1 MKLLVLGGTR
11 FLGRHIVDA
20 ALARGDDVTIFTRG
34 RLPVPW
40 TSADG
45 STNAPVRGSTRE
57 GKPPHDEVN
66 RMRGGRLTALI
77 GDRDPRI
84 AQGLR
89 ALEDGAWDA
98 VIDCSG
104 YVPRVVE
111 ASARLLAS
119 RVSRY
124 IFVSSMSVYA
134 KTDHPDMDER
144 TPVETLEDSST
155 EQVLAHYGALK
166 AACEAVVDRICTGRA
181 TQVRP
186 GLIVGPFDA
195 TDRFGYWVARFV
207 HPHLL
212 GDRPSRAV
220 VPAPPS
226 RPVQFID
233 ARDLAGWLIEL
244 ARRDIGGV
252 FNACS
257 AGMRWRFG
265 DLVDALVAASPAA
278 PDPAWIDEARLLADG
293 VSPWVG
299 LPLWLPESEPDSRG
313 FMAMSCE
320 RAHQAGLAIR
330 PLDDTIAATAAW
342 LVTRDNAEAWKHVL
356 TAQQERTLLQT

>member
-1 MKLLVLGGTR
+1 MDQR
-11 FLGRHIVDA
+11 GRSGECF
-20 ALARGDDVTIFTRG
+20 LARLD
-34 RLPVPW
+34 
-40 TSADG
+40 
-45 STNAPVRGSTRE
+45 E
-57 GKPPHDEVN
+57 GEPSHDEAN
-66 RMRGGRLTALI
+66 RMRGGRLTALV

-84 AQGLR
+84 APGLR
-89 ALEDGAWDA
+89 ALEEGAWDA

-134 KTDHPDMDER
+134 KTDHPNMDER
-144 TPVETLEDSST
+144 TPVATLEDSST
-155 EQVLAHYGALK
+155 EQVLEHYGALK
-166 AACEAVVDRICTGRA
+166 AVCEAVVDRIYAGGA
-181 TQVRP
+181 AHVRP

-195 TDRFGYWVARFV
+195 TDRFGYWVARFL

-212 GDRPSRAV
+212 GDRPPRAV

-233 ARDLAGWLIEL
+233 ARDLAGWLTEL
-244 ARRDIGGV
+244 ARRDVGGI

-257 AGMRWRFG
+257 AAMQWRFG
-265 DLVDALVAASPAA
+265 DLVGALVAASPAP
-278 PDPAWIDEARLLADG
+278 PDPVWIDDARLLAHG

-299 LPLWLPESEPDSRG
+299 LPLWLPESEPDSGG
-313 FMAMSCE
+313 FMAMSCA
-320 RAHQAGLAIR
+320 RAYEAGLAIR
-330 PLDDTIAATAAW
+330 PLDDTIVATAAW
-342 LVTRDNAEAWKHVL
+342 LVSRDNGEAWKHVL
-356 TAQQERTLLQT
+356 TAQAERTLLQT

>member
-40 TSADG
+40 QAEADASA
-45 STNAPVRGSTRE
+45 S
-57 GKPPHDEVN
+57 PPSSPSSASA
-66 RMRGGRLTALI
+66 RRPRGRLTALL
-77 GDRDPRI
+77 GDRDACI
-84 AQGLR
+84 APGLR
-89 ALEDGAWDA
+89 ALESGTWDA

-111 ASARLLAS
+111 ASARLLAA

-134 KTDHPDMDER
+134 KTDRPNMGED
-144 TPVETLEDSST
+144 TPVAILDDPAT
-155 EQVLAHYGALK
+155 EQVMEHYGALK
-166 AACEAVVDRICTGRA
+166 AACEQVVDRLYGRRA

-207 HPHLL
+207 HPRLL
-212 GDRPSRAV
+212 GERPGRAV
-220 VPAPPS
+220 VPAPSS
-226 RPVQFID
+226 RSVQFID
-233 ARDLAGWLIEL
+233 SRDLASWLL
-244 ARRDIGGV
+244 DVAHRDVSGV

-257 AGMRWRFG
+257 GAFQWRFA
-265 DLVDALVAASPAA
+265 DLVDALVAAA
-278 PDPAWIDEARLLADG
+278 PLPPEPAWIDDERLLAQG
-293 VSPWVG
+293 VAPWVG
-299 LPLWLPESEPDSRG
+299 LPLWLPASEADSGG
-313 FMAMSCE
+313 FMSMNCE
-320 RAHQAGLAIR
+320 RAQGAGLAVR
-330 PLDDTIAATAAW
+330 PLADTIATTAAW
-342 LVTRDNAEAWKHVL
+342 LAERDNTGAWKKVL
-356 TAQQERTLLQT
+356 TADAERALLET